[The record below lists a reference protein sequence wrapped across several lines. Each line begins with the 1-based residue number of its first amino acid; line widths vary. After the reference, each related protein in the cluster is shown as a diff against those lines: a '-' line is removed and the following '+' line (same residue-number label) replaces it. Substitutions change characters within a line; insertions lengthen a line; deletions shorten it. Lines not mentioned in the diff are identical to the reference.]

1 MDRERKREERDKL
14 DGAVIKHFIYWKNI
28 QLIKCILLS
37 FFVLLHWRSCTAL
50 DFWPK
55 FFDLNQIH
63 GCLNYNILLKPKTL
77 VFFQVPLLSSPL
89 ISLVFSPSLCFLLC
103 CLWLVV
109 CTVEVRWRAFRP
121 IQLVQARGLNNT
133 QSPVTLHRL
142 RLSSRWLVQLAV
154 IQVQA
159 HLSSPLSLPPVI
171 SVLGSCL
178 SLYLISHAHRHSA
191 FFHSNPC
198 PEEKCDVIF
207 SFTIRHSVLPSRW

>member
-37 FFVLLHWRSCTAL
+37 FFWSSYTDVVAPT
-50 DFWPK
+50 
-55 FFDLNQIH
+55 FFYLNQIH
-63 GCLNYNILLKPKTL
+63 GCLNYKILLKLKTL

-142 RLSSRWLVQLAV
+142 RLRSRCLVQLAV

-159 HLSSPLSLPPVI
+159 HLSSPLSLPPVV

-178 SLYLISHAHRHSA
+178 SLYFISHAHRHSA

-207 SFTIRHSVLPSRW
+207 PTQSDTVFYLADDKTK